1 MSNPISVDI
10 PHKLGKAGVRSRLDS
25 GIDTIGAKIPGGS
38 VTDRRWEGDTLHF
51 TVTAMGQV
59 IGSKVTVFED
69 TVHAIV
75 DLPGLLGL
83 FAGKVQDMIRKEG
96 PKLLR

>member
-1 MSNPISVDI
+1 M
-10 PHKLGKAGVRSRLDS
+10 
-25 GIDTIGAKIPGGS
+25 
-38 VTDRRWEGDTLHF
+38 
-51 TVTAMGQV
+51 

-69 TVHAIV
+69 NVHAIV

>member
-1 MSNPISVDI
+1 MPPATHGNHLQNLFHYAVFFPVVE
-10 PHKLGKAGVRSRLDS
+10 L
-25 GIDTIGAKIPGGS
+25 IGALALALILWYGGLGILA
-38 VTDRRWEGDTLHF
+38 GDTLHF
-51 TVTAMGQV
+51 TVSAMGQV

-69 TVHAIV
+69 NVHAIV